1 LELLDELDE
10 ELLDDGLELLD
21 ELSEEL
27 LDDGLKLLDELGYQD
42 DELGCH
48 ADELD
53 KVKGADELLIS
64 SLGPR

>member
-1 LELLDELDE
+1 VLLEELHHELLDDELELLDELHQ

-21 ELSEEL
+21 EL
-27 LDDGLKLLDELGYQD
+27 GFQD

-53 KVKGADELLIS
+53 EEKKADELLIS